1 MPECE
6 KNETLD
12 NKKYKDERIEKES
25 QVTLEENE
33 KHHRIHL
40 ITIIG
45 EIEGHENSGN
55 QTKVTKYELLLP
67 QLASIEDSKDID
79 GVLLLLNTMGGDVEA
94 GLAIAEM
101 IASLSKPTV
110 SLVLGGSH
118 SIGVPIAASTDYSY
132 IVPSGTMVIHPVRMS
147 GMVIGAP
154 QTFNYFREV
163 QNRIIEF
170 VCNHSKIS
178 KERLEELMMETEVLT
193 KDVGSVLEGKEAVDE
208 GIIDEVG
215 GISQAIQKLHALID
229 ERNEKSPIKNKK
241 N

>member
-6 KNETLD
+6 KNEELD
-12 NKKYKDERIEKES
+12 NKKYKDEKIEKES

-33 KHHRIHL
+33 EHHKIHL

-45 EIEGHENSGN
+45 EIEGHENAGN

-67 QLASIEDSKDID
+67 QLASIEDSKEID

-101 IASLSKPTV
+101 ISSLSKPTV

-118 SIGVPIAASTDYSY
+118 SIGVPIAVSTDYSF

-163 QNRIIEF
+163 QNRIIGF
-170 VCNHSKIS
+170 VCEHCKIS
-178 KERLEELMMETEVLT
+178 KKRLEKLMMETEVLT
-193 KDVGSVLEGKEAVDE
+193 KDVGSVLEGKEAVEE
-208 GIIDEVG
+208 GIIDEIG
-215 GISQAIQKLHALID
+215 GISQAIQKLHELID
-229 ERNEKSPIKNKK
+229 ENRRKK
-241 N
+241 ER